1 MGLDIVAVSRVQQ
14 WTPEL
19 GRLTDLG
26 LSGSEFVAFVEQRDI
41 DSGLWK
47 GVEPGKY
54 WSGPGSEQRSERIG
68 SYSYYGRWRDLCW
81 RLDPGPGLTHLLL
94 HSDADGGW
102 GAELAAEIHQELV
115 ESRALAHKR
124 WLGDQDSA
132 AVRDLLETWDQ
143 LILLTK
149 IAADGGLL
157 MLC

>member
-26 LSGSEFVAFVEQRDI
+26 LSSSEFVAFIEQRDI
-41 DSGLWK
+41 DSGLWS
-47 GVEPGKY
+47 GVDPGKY

-102 GAELAAEIHQELV
+102 GAEPASEMHRELI
-115 ESRALAHKR
+115 ESRALAEKR
-124 WLGDQDSA
+124 WLSDQDSA
-132 AVRDLLETWDQ
+132 TVESMLETWDQ
-143 LILLTK
+143 LIRLTK